1 MKHHQKPTYIY
12 HLFRFYNVLHM
23 LKNVWE
29 MENIEEY
36 NSSTV
41 LDQLS
46 SGMAAAVCVREVV
59 DDQEI
64 K

>member
-1 MKHHQKPTYIY
+1 
-12 HLFRFYNVLHM
+12 
-23 LKNVWE
+23 

-36 NSSTV
+36 NSSSI

-46 SGMAAAVCVREVV
+46 SGMAAAVDVREVV
-59 DDQEI
+59 NDQEI